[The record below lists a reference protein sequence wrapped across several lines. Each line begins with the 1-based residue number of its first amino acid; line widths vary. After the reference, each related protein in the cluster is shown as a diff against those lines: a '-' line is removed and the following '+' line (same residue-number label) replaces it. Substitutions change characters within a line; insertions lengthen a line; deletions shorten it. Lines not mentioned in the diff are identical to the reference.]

1 MTDPTP
7 FLDSTAAAGD
17 GTELNRR
24 MQRDGYLF
32 VRGLLPPEP
41 LETLRLKFLG
51 IARDAGWVARGEPLA
66 EAVADLDGF
75 CVEPQPDYM
84 GVYAEMYKLQEF
96 HALQHHPA
104 ILGLLERMCGDGE
117 RPKRVSGKSQPDSNR
132 RLREAKPSVIPHPR
146 IIGRTIFPQREAFT
160 TPAHQD
166 FVPIQGTADTWTAW
180 FPLHDLS
187 PEMGG
192 LQVAEGSHTSGVY
205 EFRPALGAG
214 GLEVTDPLEGR
225 WRSSLMN
232 QGDVLFFHSLC
243 VHKGVSNTGR
253 TLRQSIDARFQR
265 LGDPIEEKSLLPH
278 VNPVTW
284 EEIYA
289 GWPNGGFQ
297 YYWKDWDLSFI
308 EYDYSYLEER
318 DRLAFEMAAAG
329 DERARSA
336 LQRIVARDADPEKRQ
351 RAEAALVSL
360 DAS

>member
-7 FLDSTAAAGD
+7 FLDSTAAVGD
-17 GTELNRR
+17 GAELSRR

-32 VRGLLPPEP
+32 VRRLLPPEP
-41 LETLRLKFLG
+41 LETLRLKFLR
-51 IARDAGWVARGEPLA
+51 IAGDAGWVARGEPLA

-75 CVEPQPDYM
+75 CVEPQPEYM
-84 GVYAEMYKLQEF
+84 SVYAEMYKLQEF

-117 RPKRVSGKSQPDSNR
+117 RPKRVSGESQRDSHR

-146 IIGRTIFPQREAFT
+146 IIGRTIFPQREAYT

-243 VHKGVSNTGR
+243 VHKGVSNTGS

-265 LGDPIEEKSLLPH
+265 PGDPIEEKSLLPH

-289 GWPNGGFQ
+289 GWPNRDYQ
-297 YYWKDWDLSFI
+297 YYWKEWNLSFI

-336 LQRIVARDADPEKRQ
+336 LQRIVSRDADPEKRR
-351 RAEAALVSL
+351 RAEVALVSL

>member
-17 GTELNRR
+17 GPELNRR

-41 LETLRLKFLG
+41 LETLRLNFLG

-66 EAVADLDGF
+66 DAVADLDGF

-84 GVYAEMYKLQEF
+84 SIYAGMYKLQEF

-104 ILGLLERMCGDGE
+104 IIGLLERMCGETGGNGNVM
-117 RPKRVSGKSQPDSNR
+117 P
-132 RLREAKPSVIPHPR
+132 AVIPHPR
-146 IIGRTIFPQREAFT
+146 IIGRTIFPQREAYT

-225 WRSSLMN
+225 WRSTLMN

-265 LGDPIEEKSLLPH
+265 PGDPIEEKSLLPH
-278 VNPVTW
+278 VNLAW

-289 GWPNGGFQ
+289 GWRNEEFQ
-297 YYWKDWDLSFI
+297 YYWKEWDLNFI

-318 DRLAFEMAAAG
+318 DRLAFEMAAVG

-360 DAS
+360 DDS